1 MIFGIMISI
10 YETKDGSKT
19 LLNTELNETYH
30 SRNGAIQE
38 SLHVFL
44 GAGFQ
49 DFTTENPQLLHIS
62 VLEIGFGTGLN
73 ALLTLQKC
81 LDNPAISV
89 YYESLET
96 YPLDYEQVKDLGY
109 LEQIQD
115 PRLEEYFEKMHQTDW
130 NKPFTIC
137 SNFVLH
143 KKNMSLRDFQS
154 EQMFHIVYFDA
165 FAPNVQPEMWEIENL
180 RKIKNNMLLKGFFVT
195 YCAKGQLKRDLKELG
210 FLVERLSGPP
220 GKREMTRA
228 LLSYEL

>member
-1 MIFGIMISI
+1 MICI

-49 DFTTENPQLLHIS
+49 DFTTQNPHILHIS

-81 LDNPAISV
+81 LDNPALSV
-89 YYESLET
+89 YYETLET
-96 YPLDYEQVKDLGY
+96 YPLNYEQVEKLEY
-109 LEQIQD
+109 LQQIQD
-115 PRLEEYFEKMHQTDW
+115 PRLEEPFEKMHQTEW
-130 NKPFTIC
+130 NKPFAIC
-137 SNFVLH
+137 PNFVLH
-143 KKNMSLRDFQS
+143 KKNMSLRDFKS

-180 RKIKNNMLLKGFFVT
+180 KKIKKNMQSKSFFVT

-210 FLVERLSGPP
+210 FLVERLPGPP

-228 LLSYEL
+228 LLDYEFMADR